1 MANYQLS
8 DVVEYRARS
17 HINIYDSPKCDRL
30 ATQAALGRH
39 LRVVDPPQL
48 RSGGRNGIDSVV
60 EGDTTAVM
68 VRLCEDDYPGWLD
81 IRDVELLDVAETV
94 YHPLVVSEAEIK
106 EKLPIVIT
114 FAREAMNQSN
124 YYLWGGTV
132 GPNYDCS
139 GLMQAAFVAAGIWL
153 PRDAYQQEAFTKPI
167 SISALDTSC
176 TILSN
181 GQDARSTTHQVSC
194 GVGILPAHEK
204 PIDNGAK
211 CQLEPGDLVFFG
223 TPEKAT
229 HVGLYLGDNRY
240 IHSSGQ
246 AQGRNGI
253 GIDVLSED
261 GDRVSQAYYQ
271 QLRGYGKVVASY
283 QPS

>member
-8 DVVEYRARS
+8 DVQEYRARS

-39 LRVVDPPQL
+39 LRVAELPL
-48 RSGGRNGIDSVV
+48 RQRDVNL
-60 EGDTTAVM
+60 DTTAVM

-81 IRDVELLDVAETV
+81 IRDVELLDPTETV

-167 SISALDTSC
+167 SISAL
-176 TILSN
+176 
-181 GQDARSTTHQVSC
+181 
-194 GVGILPAHEK
+194 
-204 PIDNGAK
+204 
-211 CQLEPGDLVFFG
+211 EPGNLVFFG

-240 IHSSGQ
+240 IHSSGK

-253 GIDVLSED
+253 GIDVLSDD
-261 GDRVSQAYYQ
+261 GDLVSQAYYQ

-283 QPS
+283 QPN

>member
-8 DVVEYRARS
+8 DVLEYRARS
-17 HINIYDSPKCDRL
+17 NINIYDSPKCDRL

-39 LRVVDPPQL
+39 LLLLQPLVYFPQPPL
-48 RSGGRNGIDSVV
+48 VKGGRDDRDDIDSVV
-60 EGDTTAVM
+60 QGNTTAVM

-81 IRDVELLDVAETV
+81 LRDVELLDATEIV
-94 YHPLVVSEAEIK
+94 YHPLVLSEVQIK
-106 EKLPIVIT
+106 EKLPIAIT

-153 PRDAYQQEAFTKPI
+153 PRDAYQQEAFTQPV
-167 SISALDTSC
+167 
-176 TILSN
+176 SN
-181 GQDARSTTHQVSC
+181 IND
-194 GVGILPAHEK
+194 
-204 PIDNGAK
+204 
-211 CQLEPGDLVFFG
+211 LEAGDLVFFG

-240 IHSSGQ
+240 IHSSGK

-261 GDRVSQAYYQ
+261 GDKVSQDYYR

-283 QPS
+283 QSSC

>member
-1 MANYQLS
+1 MTNYQLS
-8 DVVEYRARS
+8 DGVEYRARS

-39 LRVVDPPQL
+39 LRLVELPLKQ
-48 RSGGRNGIDSVV
+48 SDSEVTL
-60 EGDTTAVM
+60 DTTAVM

-81 IRDVELLDVAETV
+81 LRDVELLEVTEIV
-94 YHPLVVSEAEIK
+94 YHPLVLSQTQIKK
-106 EKLPIVIT
+106 EKLPIAIT
-114 FAREAMNQSN
+114 FTREAMHQSN

-153 PRDAYQQEAFTKPI
+153 PRDAYQQEAFTK
-167 SISALDTSC
+167 SI
-176 TILSN
+176 
-181 GQDARSTTHQVSC
+181 GVSD
-194 GVGILPAHEK
+194 V
-204 PIDNGAK
+204 
-211 CQLEPGDLVFFG
+211 EPGDLVFFG

-240 IHSSGQ
+240 IHSSGK
-246 AQGRNGI
+246 AQGRDGI
-253 GIDVLSED
+253 GIDVLSQD
-261 GDRVSQAYYQ
+261 GDAVSQAYYQ

>member
-8 DVVEYRARS
+8 DVQEYRARS

-39 LRVVDPPQL
+39 LRVVELPL
-48 RSGGRNGIDSVV
+48 RQSDVNL
-60 EGDTTAVM
+60 DTTAVM

-81 IRDVELLDVAETV
+81 IRDVELLDRAETV
-94 YHPLVVSEAEIK
+94 YHPLVLSEAQIK

-167 SISALDTSC
+167 SISA
-176 TILSN
+176 
-181 GQDARSTTHQVSC
+181 
-194 GVGILPAHEK
+194 
-204 PIDNGAK
+204 
-211 CQLEPGDLVFFG
+211 LEPGDLVFFG

-283 QPS
+283 QPN